1 LRRKCNAWKEDFEG
15 IESDYR
21 EDCCEVDEKRAKE
34 GRLNWQSLADARRIG
49 LGFESFFRLVRRPLS
64 L

>member
-1 LRRKCNAWKEDFEG
+1 VG